1 MDNQQQSLKEETLRK
16 RKFALVLPVIVFP
29 FATLLFWGLGGGKG
43 TAAPIVQ
50 TKDAFNYQ
58 LPAPVLPDDSRMNKM
73 DFYEKAARDSAKWR
87 DIARRDPYYDSKAG
101 KDTGK
106 GESEDMDFHSF
117 MEVEKANK
125 QRKPGAVE
133 SPYSSGEADDNV
145 RKVNKKL
152 AELDRELN
160 KTTAPVPGKV
170 DHAFPGNNL
179 TDTSNINPEVA
190 QLEKIMQAM
199 QGGTPEDSEMAKIDG
214 MLDKILDIQYPSRM
228 QDKLKK
234 VSAEH
239 KQQVYP
245 VSSMNRD
252 LIPVSSLQPVQSV
265 SSLRTDTILSLH
277 QVSNGFYSL
286 DDPLIETNEDNAV
299 EAEVAETQTLV
310 SGATLKLRLIRDVY
324 IAGRLVPKDTYVNG
338 AVSINGER
346 LQVEINSIRL
356 SNSILPVAV
365 SAYDMDGMVG
375 IYIPGAI
382 ARDVSKNSADQAIQ
396 SLGMMSMDP
405 SLGAQAASAGIETA
419 KTLLSRKVKLIKV
432 TVKAGY
438 QVLLKNRQS

>member
-1 MDNQQQSLKEETLRK
+1 MDNQQQSSAEETLRK
-16 RKFALVLPVIVFP
+16 RKFAMVLPIIVFP
-29 FATLLFWGLGGGKG
+29 FATLIFWALGGGKG
-43 TAAPIVQ
+43 TAAPTVH
-50 TKDAFNYQ
+50 TRDAFNYS
-58 LPAPVLPDDSRMNKM
+58 LPAPVLPDDSRMSKM
-73 DFYEKAARDSAKWR
+73 DYYEKAARDSAKWR
-87 DIARRDPYYDSKAG
+87 DIARRDPYYNSTAV
-101 KDTGK
+101 KDTEK
-106 GESEDMDFHSF
+106 NEREEMDFRTV
-117 MEVEKANK
+117 MEAEKGKASP
-125 QRKPGAVE
+125 KPGVVE
-133 SPYSSGEADDNV
+133 SPFSSGEADDNV
-145 RKVNKKL
+145 RRVNKKL
-152 AELDRELN
+152 AELDKELN
-160 KTTAPVPGKV
+160 KPAPGKTDHVVPGSGL
-170 DHAFPGNNL
+170 P
-179 TDTSNINPEVA
+179 DTSSISPEVA

-199 QGGTPEDSEMAKIDG
+199 QGGTPEDPEMTKIDG

-239 KQQVYP
+239 RQQVYP
-245 VSSMNRD
+245 VSSINHD
-252 LIPVSSLQPVQSV
+252 VVQVSSLQPIQSV
-265 SSLRTDTILSLH
+265 SSVRTDSILSLH
-277 QVSNGFYSL
+277 RVSNGFYSL
-286 DDPLIETNEDNAV
+286 DDGLQEADEENAV

-310 SGATLKLRLIRDVY
+310 TGAVLKLRLVRDVY
-324 IAGRLVPKDTYVNG
+324 IAGHLVPKNTYVHG

-375 IYIPGAI
+375 IYVPGAI

-396 SLGMMSMDP
+396 SLGLTSMDP